1 MNEVPHP
8 VHGLQMVMCT
18 CPGPATPTSWSG
30 RMLKAREQRLLDL
43 ALWLG
48 LPEDHRGEERKS
60 PQSIQAKDREAK
72 GEMESRW
79 IPAPNSHKATTGA
92 STVPTPPRPRTNSF
106 TIAPNSKQPQCPSPT
121 SSPTDRGAAIGQNCF
136 HSNKEP
142 RVARAQGKCRQP
154 GSSVKWSKC
163 AQTGL
168 LGGLPNSVDLL
179 QIIAL

>member
-92 STVPTPPRPRTNSF
+92 STVPTPPRPRKGRRSE
-106 TIAPNSKQPQCPSPT
+106 
-121 SSPTDRGAAIGQNCF
+121 G
-136 HSNKEP
+136 
-142 RVARAQGKCRQP
+142 ARAPGIFYQDRERSPGLQG
-154 GSSVKWSKC
+154 
-163 AQTGL
+163 
-168 LGGLPNSVDLL
+168 
-179 QIIAL
+179 